1 MSQSDVESLRD
12 WLNAFGSGVAAEL
25 NCTYTIL
32 ELNAKR
38 AFLKFLKNTIAVDV
52 IWTITNTGYLIGV
65 GDFIAISVR
74 KGELDTTVSERIFEQ
89 IKNTIK
95 IKTLI
100 RLVTF
105 LSEIMSDA
113 ETRTTMLTELKES
126 LAKAPSSDLGQA
138 ILRMLD
144 LLSTDGDTH
153 IVLDGLKTELQNA
166 LKGL

>member
-1 MSQSDVESLRD
+1 MNQSDVESLRV
-12 WLNAFGSGVAAEL
+12 WLNALGMDVAARLECTYDIREL
-25 NCTYTIL
+25 NK
-32 ELNAKR
+32 KR
-38 AFLKFLKNTIAVDV
+38 AFLKFLKNKIAVDV

-65 GDFIAISVR
+65 GDFIASSVR
-74 KGELDTTVSERIFEQ
+74 KGELDNTVSARMFKQ
-89 IKNTIK
+89 IKDTIK

-100 RLVTF
+100 RLVNF
-105 LSEIMSDA
+105 LSDIMSDA
-113 ETRTTMLTELKES
+113 ETRTTMLTELRDS

>member
-1 MSQSDVESLRD
+1 M
-12 WLNAFGSGVAAEL
+12 F
-25 NCTYTIL
+25 
-32 ELNAKR
+32 K
-38 AFLKFLKNTIAVDV
+38 
-52 IWTITNTGYLIGV
+52 
-65 GDFIAISVR
+65 
-74 KGELDTTVSERIFEQ
+74 Q
-89 IKNTIK
+89 IKDTIK